1 MAPGATKGAAAE
13 AAEVWEV
20 ETVVVLREVCAVGA
34 REAAPE
40 AQMADPAAAVVALV
54 MVVPLAEW

>member
-1 MAPGATKGAAAE
+1 M
-13 AAEVWEV
+13 WEV